1 MPKDK
6 KLKLAMLILV
16 ICIIGSVFLQ
26 RLICINWYGLALKVY
41 GFNEIQKEE
50 EKMSVLK
57 ETMLLMGVFEF
68 VIAMTVMSMRIL
80 GQKIN
85 PVAEKDPLSI
95 ALLNRILSNNLEQ
108 SFVFYGLYSYLLL
121 FHTSG
126 RFPIKKRP

>member
-1 MPKDK
+1 M
-6 KLKLAMLILV
+6 
-16 ICIIGSVFLQ
+16 
-26 RLICINWYGLALKVY
+26 Y

-50 EKMSVLK
+50 DKMSVLK
-57 ETMLLMGVFEF
+57 ETILLMGVFEF

-108 SFVFYGLYSYLLL
+108 SFVFFGLYSYLLL
-121 FHTSG
+121 CHTSG
-126 RFPIKKRP
+126 KFPIKKIWKQSTCSDYRCFS